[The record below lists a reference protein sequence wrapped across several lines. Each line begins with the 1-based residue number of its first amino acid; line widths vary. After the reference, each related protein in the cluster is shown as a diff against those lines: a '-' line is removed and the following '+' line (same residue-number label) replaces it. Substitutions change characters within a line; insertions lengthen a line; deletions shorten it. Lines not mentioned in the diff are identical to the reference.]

1 MDALTF
7 SIRTLGFVSAPALMQ
22 RAVANIQ
29 RATVD
34 IDIYRRK
41 RDLLYG
47 ALIDIGYEC
56 VKPGGAFYVFP
67 KSPIPDDTEFVRQL
81 QKELVLVVPGVGFG
95 TPGYF
100 RASYCVDDWVI
111 EGSIA
116 GFRKVF
122 EQANG

>member
-1 MDALTF
+1 
-7 SIRTLGFVSAPALMQ
+7 MQ
-22 RAVANIQ
+22 RAVAGIQ

-34 IDIYRRK
+34 IAIYRDK

-47 ALIDIGYEC
+47 TLIDIGYEC
-56 VKPGGAFYVFP
+56 VKPDGAFYVFP

-81 QKELVLVVPGVGFG
+81 QKELVLVVPGIGFG

-122 EQANG
+122 EQANS